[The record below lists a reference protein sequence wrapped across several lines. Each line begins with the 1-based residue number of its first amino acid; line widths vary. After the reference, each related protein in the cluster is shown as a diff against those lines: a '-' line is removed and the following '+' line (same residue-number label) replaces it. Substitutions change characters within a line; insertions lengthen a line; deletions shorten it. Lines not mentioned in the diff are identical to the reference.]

1 GSVETN
7 LETKLY
13 KQGEVNRIFSH
24 IPVSTLLYWAKLP
37 IVSWS
42 SKVHDGRG
50 MHRLYSRDDLYVLG
64 LVEELVSLNFPL
76 DFIQK
81 EVTIKF
87 FFTFVRT
94 TGFDNAV
101 AQSMEKRQ
109 ARSISNLQDRFF
121 VVRKMLG
128 GRKRNAFATEITK
141 TPGDLL
147 DSHGDIATTVIRLSA
162 VIRKVDEYIAE
173 AG

>member
-1 GSVETN
+1 LETN

-13 KQGEVNRIFSH
+13 RQGEVNRIFSH

-37 IVSWS
+37 IVTWASQAN
-42 SKVHDGRG
+42 DGRG

-76 DFIQK
+76 DFIRK
-81 EVTIKF
+81 EVTMKF

-94 TGFDNAV
+94 KGPSDAV
-101 AQSMEKRQ
+101 VPSREKRK
-109 ARSISNLQDRFF
+109 ARSISNLQDRFI

-128 GRKRNAFATEITK
+128 GRDRNSSASEITK
-141 TPGDLL
+141 TPSGLL
-147 DSHGDIATTVIRLSA
+147 DSHSDIATTVIRLSA
-162 VIRKVDEYIAE
+162 VVRKVDEYLAE
-173 AG
+173 AE